1 MISYL
6 MWLETLDDDEREVFT
21 RIFKVFYPKLKRY
34 VAGYLTHDDSVVEDI
49 VSATFERVMKYKE
62 KFVKADDKEIK
73 RLLII
78 YARSI
83 FFDENRRRKRIGFES
98 YDEPISDDSDRKIDF
113 VDEDVNIV
121 EEVIKEEVAAE
132 LRKKVKELGE
142 PAATIVYLTYFAD
155 HSSAEIAKMMDMNAS
170 TIRTILQKSREKLK
184 VEMEKFFYGND
195 N

>member
-34 VAGYLTHDDSVVEDI
+34 VAGYLTQNDAMVEDI
-49 VSATFERVMKYKE
+49 VSATFERVVKYKE
-62 KFVKADDKEIK
+62 KFVDANDKEVK

-98 YDEPISDDSDRKIDF
+98 YDEPSSEDDRM
-113 VDEDVNIV
+113 VDVADENVNII
-121 EEVIKEEVAAE
+121 EELIKKETAAI
-132 LRKKVKELGE
+132 LRKKVIELGE

-155 HSSAEIAKMMDMNAS
+155 HSSSEVAKMMDMNAS
-170 TIRTILQKSREKLK
+170 TVRTILQNSRKKLRA
-184 VEMEKFFYGND
+184 EMEEYINGND